1 MPRQTLKKR
10 PDGRYVCKYKDKFFY
25 GKTQGE
31 ALAARDAY
39 KRQESIGQAPKN
51 KTTFAEYSILWL
63 YTYKANV
70 KHQTFAQYA
79 RYLDRAKQLLPD
91 GAMADITPSDVQ
103 RMYNLALQDMGEWT
117 INKFTTVVRS
127 CFEGAFNDQLI
138 PRNPCRAPSVSKPA
152 GAIGSHRA
160 ITPWERQLVL
170 QAVGGHK
177 VSLFAMVLL
186 YAGLRRGEALQLDI
200 DRDVDFDAGLLS
212 VLGAISFDSNQPVKG
227 TTKTKAGIRT
237 VPLFRP
243 LQDALQGKHGLLL
256 PNASGEIMSQV
267 SFRHAWASYLRYLSE
282 LHGAPVHF
290 TPHDLRH
297 SFCTM
302 LYDAD
307 VDVKTAASWM
317 GHADEKMI
325 LRIYAHLSDLKRK
338 NATEKVQAYV
348 ENYVENVGK

>member
-10 PDGRYVCKYKDKFFY
+10 ADGRYVCKYHGISFY
-25 GKTQGE
+25 GRTQGE

-39 KRQESIGQAPKN
+39 KKDGCTQAPVE
-51 KTTFAEYSILWL
+51 KTTFADYAIRWL

-70 KHQTFAQYA
+70 KHQTFLQYA
-79 RYLDRAKQLLPD
+79 RYLDRARDLLPD
-91 GAMADITPSDVQ
+91 GAMSEITPSDIQ
-103 RMYNLALQDMGEWT
+103 HMYNAALQDMGGWS
-117 INKFTTVVRS
+117 INKFTTVIRS
-127 CFEGAFNDQLI
+127 CFEGAFNDQVI
-138 PRNPCRAPSVSKPA
+138 SRNPCRATSVNKPT
-152 GAIGSHRA
+152 GNIGSHRA
-160 ITPWERQLVL
+160 IEPWERQLVL

-177 VSLFAMVLL
+177 VALFAMVLL

-212 VLGAISFDSNQPVKG
+212 VSGAISFDSNQPVNG

-237 VPLFRP
+237 IPLFRP
-243 LQDALQGKHGLLL
+243 LRDALQGKHGLLL
-256 PNASGEIMSQV
+256 PNTSGDIMSQV
-267 SFRHAWASYLRYLSE
+267 SFRHAWASYLRYLSD
-282 LHGAPVHF
+282 LHGSPVHF

-307 VDVKTAASWM
+307 VDMKTAASWM

-338 NATEKVQAYV
+338 DATEKVQTYV